1 LRKADGVK
9 KRKEKGYT
17 ISAVSEAYGIHP
29 QTLRLYERHGLLK
42 PSRSKGN
49 TRYYSEQDLQRLE
62 FILTLTRE
70 LGVNLAGVEIILNM
84 RDKMDAMQREIQRFL
99 EFLRMEL
106 GERLVSQVTEK
117 FALVPFSYGALLRAS
132 SAEAEDERDVPFTYI
147 EETSWE
153 STDHG

>member
-1 LRKADGVK
+1 MK

-49 TRYYSEQDLQRLE
+49 TRYYSESDLKRLE

-70 LGVNLAGVEIILNM
+70 LGVNLAGVEIILNL
-84 RDKMDAMQREIQRFL
+84 RDRMDAMQREIQRFL
-99 EFLRMEL
+99 EYLRMEL

-117 FALVPFSYGALLRAS
+117 FALVPFNYGALLRARAS
-132 SAEAEDERDVPFTYI
+132 SPDIRQGREVVQ
-147 EETSWE
+147 ETVEHSQ
-153 STDHG
+153 

>member
-1 LRKADGVK
+1 MVK
-9 KRKEKGYT
+9 RQKEKGYT

-49 TRYYSEQDLQRLE
+49 TRYYSEKDLQRLE
-62 FILTLTRE
+62 FILMLTRE

-84 RDKMDAMQREIQRFL
+84 RDKMDAMQRELQRFL
-99 EFLRMEL
+99 EYLRVEL

-117 FALVPFSYGALLRAS
+117 FALVPFNYGALLRARAS
-132 SAEAEDERDVPFTYI
+132 RLEAEDEHEVSFTYI
-147 EETSWE
+147 EHASVE
-153 STDHG
+153 STDHS